1 MTRPPFTGGTAV
13 SVYGSEEDQARVER
27 LLVKA
32 GAVVVHRHM
41 RKTTAGQRPILELTI
56 QLPPEERSP

>member
-41 RKTTAGQRPILELTI
+41 RRTSGNQRDILELTL
-56 QLPPEERSP
+56 QLPPEEGSR